1 MGGFL
6 DFLNMLTNLLGGSGQ
21 DGDPSE
27 MHGAQDKACDY
38 EPDVPYQFPSQPSAY
53 PDQIQKR

>member
-27 MHGAQDKACDY
+27 MHGAQNKACNYRTAAVKAD
-38 EPDVPYQFPSQPSAY
+38 EAQHNQHEIARA
-53 PDQIQKR
+53 K

>member
-27 MHGAQDKACDY
+27 MHGAQDRACDY
-38 EPDVPYQFPSQPSAY
+38 EPDVPDAY
-53 PDQIQKR
+53 RYRH